1 MFGNVWELLG
11 THCRSELVHSDLL
24 PYLACMGKQTGI
36 LKFTGKLGNMVYYYH
51 RYFGYLVRKI
61 TSVDAHRIRTDPAFA
76 RVYKHTVEFGIC
88 AHAVK
93 LVRAAF
99 HPLFATLADT
109 RMTSRL
115 TSGMLAVLHADT
127 HHFLGRRVLTA
138 ENMTQLKGFEFNN
151 DAHLHSILAGSHTAA
166 IDRKTK
172 TCTVSVQACPTGQ
185 FVKAPKAATHFQL
198 TMGIAAVNHRTG
210 QYVLH
215 TQKGAPQAIRTRSH
229 DSITLV
235 NPLPPVEG
243 GTVLMTLGVEFFQY
257 VNGILCPLRDRRQ
270 QVLAIVHVATGVRR
284 PARHARVHA
293 LGCSRRPMS
302 RCLRHN
308 ARKVVSDQ
316 PTAAFLHHYDIR
328 GKPQH
333 GALKMNFGC
342 GQIAKHLH
350 GREVDR
356 TG

>member
-1 MFGNVWELLG
+1 M
-11 THCRSELVHSDLL
+11 
-24 PYLACMGKQTGI
+24 AKQTGI

-76 RVYKHTVEFGIC
+76 RVHKHNVEFGVC
-88 AHAVK
+88 AYAVK
-93 LVRAAF
+93 LLRAAF

-115 TSGMLAVLHADT
+115 TSAMLAVLHAD
-127 HHFLGRRVLTA
+127 HEHVLGRRVLTV
-138 ENMTQLKGFEFNN
+138 ENMSPLKGFEFNN
-151 DAHLHSILAGSHTAA
+151 DTRLHSVLVGTHTAA

-172 TCTVSVQACPTGQ
+172 TCTVSLQACPAGQ
-185 FVKAPKAATHFQL
+185 FVKAPRAATHFQL
-198 TMGIAAVNHRTG
+198 TMGMAAVNHRTG

-215 TQKGAPQAIRTRSH
+215 TQKGPPQAVGTRSH

-235 NPLPPVEG
+235 NPLPAVEG

-257 VNGILCPLRDRRQ
+257 VNGILCPLRDRQ
-270 QVLAIVHVATGVRR
+270 QQALAIVLVATGVRR
-284 PARHARVHA
+284 PARHYRVHA
-293 LGCSRRPMS
+293 SDRSRRPMS
-302 RCLRHN
+302 RRLRHN

-333 GALKMNFGC
+333 GAFEVYFGS
-342 GQIAKHLH
+342 GQIAKHFH
-350 GREVDR
+350 RGEVDR

>member
-1 MFGNVWELLG
+1 M
-11 THCRSELVHSDLL
+11 
-24 PYLACMGKQTGI
+24 AKQTGI
-36 LKFTGKLGNMVYYYH
+36 LKFTGKLGNRVYYYH

-76 RVYKHTVEFGIC
+76 RVHKHNVEFGVC

-93 LVRAAF
+93 LLRAAF
-99 HPLFATLADT
+99 HPLFATLADS

-115 TSGMLAVLHADT
+115 TSAMLAVLHADNQ
-127 HHFLGRRVLTA
+127 HLLGRRVLTV
-138 ENMTQLKGFEFNN
+138 ENMSSLKGFEFNN
-151 DAHLHSILAGSHTAA
+151 NTRLHSVLMGTHTAA

-172 TCTVSVQACPTGQ
+172 TCTVSLQACPTGQ

-198 TMGIAAVNHRTG
+198 TMGIAAINHRSG

-215 TQKGAPQAIRTRSH
+215 TQTGPPQAVSTRSH
-229 DSITLV
+229 NSITLI

-257 VNGILCPLRDRRQ
+257 VNGILCPLRDRQ
-270 QVLAIVHVATGVRR
+270 QQALAIVLVATGVRR
-284 PARHARVHA
+284 PARHYRVHA
-293 LGCSRRPMS
+293 PNRSRRPMS
-302 RCLRHN
+302 RRLRHN

-333 GALKMNFGC
+333 SAFEVDFGR
-342 GQIAKHLH
+342 GQIAKHFH
-350 GREVDR
+350 RREVDG